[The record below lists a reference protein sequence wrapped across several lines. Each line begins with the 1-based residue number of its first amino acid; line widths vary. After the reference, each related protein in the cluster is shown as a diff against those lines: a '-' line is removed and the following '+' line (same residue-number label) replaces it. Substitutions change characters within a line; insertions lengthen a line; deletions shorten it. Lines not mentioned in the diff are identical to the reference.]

1 MFKKIINSWNKLLAR
16 LAKENE
22 EQFGNNRLCCCDL
35 SKPPKGEKIRENAM
49 NVEFFS
55 AECKICER
63 TLNILEFN
71 FPDLKIE
78 VHRASE

>member
-1 MFKKIINSWNKLLAR
+1 
-16 LAKENE
+16 
-22 EQFGNNRLCCCDL
+22 
-35 SKPPKGEKIRENAM
+35 M

-63 TLNILEFN
+63 TLNILKFN
-71 FPDLKIE
+71 FPNIKIE

>member
-35 SKPPKGEKIRENAM
+35 SKPPKGEKNKG
-49 NVEFFS
+49 
-55 AECKICER
+55 ECDEC
-63 TLNILEFN
+63 
-71 FPDLKIE
+71 
-78 VHRASE
+78 